1 MGPRM
6 HDAIDSHVDVW
17 VKELPWL
24 DPVKEE
30 VLSRIDRIAGHVNAG
45 RAETFAANESALW
58 QYKTLLTLRKQGPP
72 YELSPSRLAEQLGLT
87 RGAISSRLA
96 LLEDRGHVVR
106 HHDHLDRR
114 RVTVALTPAGH
125 RHVETMLER
134 EEQRELAV
142 LAPLTDAEKNQLAEL
157 LRKIVVDL

>member
-58 QYKTLLTLRKQGPP
+58 QYKTLLTLRKV
-72 YELSPSRLAEQLGLT
+72 LFLATIAKRTDSARRCTFLRV
-87 RGAISSRLA
+87 RG
-96 LLEDRGHVVR
+96 
-106 HHDHLDRR
+106 RR
-114 RVTVALTPAGH
+114 RGERDGEPGEAENGADDLAKVERAGH
-125 RHVETMLER
+125 DWR
-134 EEQRELAV
+134 V
-142 LAPLTDAEKNQLAEL
+142 LL
-157 LRKIVVDL
+157 